1 MAGDTAPAARCFIG
15 HYQRQTDK
23 GRPVAVSKREF
34 NTPIREPWNVMIH
47 QSLQAIDRHNRLWFD
62 SGEDWH
68 LQQAQVLRDYVA
80 GLKTWIHR
88 EERNG

>member
-1 MAGDTAPAARCFIG
+1 M
-15 HYQRQTDK
+15 
-23 GRPVAVSKREF
+23 VAVSKREF
-34 NTPIREPWNVMIH
+34 NTPIREPWNVLIH

-62 SGEDWH
+62 SGDGWH

-88 EERNG
+88 EEARQCLDLK

>member
-1 MAGDTAPAARCFIG
+1 
-15 HYQRQTDK
+15 
-23 GRPVAVSKREF
+23 
-34 NTPIREPWNVMIH
+34 MIH

-88 EERNG
+88 EEATWKNQ

>member
-1 MAGDTAPAARCFIG
+1 M
-15 HYQRQTDK
+15 
-23 GRPVAVSKREF
+23 SKREF
-34 NTPIREPWNVMIH
+34 NTPIREPWNVLIH

-88 EERNG
+88 EEAKWTNQR

>member
-1 MAGDTAPAARCFIG
+1 VVDDTALSVRCLRG
-15 HYQRQTDK
+15 HYRRQTDR
-23 GRPVAVSKREF
+23 GRLVAVSKREF

-62 SGEDWH
+62 SGDGWH

>member
-1 MAGDTAPAARCFIG
+1 MRVISTSTAGIRLIKAAL
-15 HYQRQTDK
+15 
-23 GRPVAVSKREF
+23 VAVSKREF

-80 GLKTWIHR
+80 ELKTWIHR
-88 EERNG
+88 EEAKWTNQ

>member
-1 MAGDTAPAARCFIG
+1 MAGDTAPAARCLIERCL
-15 HYQRQTDK
+15 RQTDE

-34 NTPIREPWNVMIH
+34 NTPIREPWNVLIH

>member
-1 MAGDTAPAARCFIG
+1 MRNHLRAISTSFAGIRLIKAAL
-15 HYQRQTDK
+15 
-23 GRPVAVSKREF
+23 VAVSKREF

-47 QSLQAIDRHNRLWFD
+47 QSLQAIDRHSRLWFD

-88 EERNG
+88 EEATWKNQ

>member
-1 MAGDTAPAARCFIG
+1 
-15 HYQRQTDK
+15 
-23 GRPVAVSKREF
+23 VSKREF

-62 SGEDWH
+62 SGDGWH

-80 GLKTWIHR
+80 GLKTWIHSK
-88 EERNG
+88 ERNG